1 MRSKDVKKRFE
12 KYKKDLP
19 KDSFCVILQDDEN
32 GLTNFMSYDTTNE
45 QMVTTSYILV
55 RGFLE
60 LLETQMDYVIRNGQA
75 AIFRELEIMKPEVKD
90 KMIKNSNVTVV
101 DFKND
106 K

>member
-1 MRSKDVKKRFE
+1 MITKDVKKKFE
-12 KYKKDLP
+12 KYKKNLP

-32 GLTNFMSYDTTNE
+32 GLTNFMSYDTTDE

-60 LLETQMDYVIRNGQA
+60 LLETQMDYVIKNGQA

-90 KMIKNSNVTVV
+90 KMIKNNNITVV